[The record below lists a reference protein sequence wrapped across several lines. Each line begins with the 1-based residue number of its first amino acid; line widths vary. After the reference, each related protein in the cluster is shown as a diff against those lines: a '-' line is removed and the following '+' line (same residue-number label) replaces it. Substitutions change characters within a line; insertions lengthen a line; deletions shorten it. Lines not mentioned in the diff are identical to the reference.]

1 MLLGLINTNKE
12 VLMLFT
18 CKWRLHF
25 IHSSFIIIFLGV
37 AGEYKKREAFMQVP
51 TAVCMQM
58 EEGAEVEVGKKNN
71 CCKKVLKWRRKN
83 ISWNH
88 FLGYSWESRK
98 SFGAS
103 LEALKGFIL
112 ARYWALNGSFV
123 CGMLLVTMIIRQR
136 FEASTSR
143 KKRFRSLSVASQSQ
157 KAFIN
162 ATTFGVWRAGG
173 KIESVKV

>member
-1 MLLGLINTNKE
+1 MTSTFYSFVVYYYFSRSRGGVQKTRGFHASSNS
-12 VLMLFT
+12 
-18 CKWRLHF
+18 CLHAN
-25 IHSSFIIIFLGV
+25 G
-37 AGEYKKREAFMQVP
+37 GG
-51 TAVCMQM
+51 
-58 EEGAEVEVGKKNN
+58 GAEVEVGKKNN